1 MDVFPAFFP
10 LSGRR
15 VVVAGEGE
23 AAEAKARL
31 FEGSPAEVS
40 RLNGPDALD
49 PRAYIGATLAFVAA
63 RDDNWALA
71 AADAARAA
79 NVPVNV
85 VDRPALCDFTTPA
98 VIDRGEVV
106 AAIGTGGASPM
117 LATMLRHDIEA
128 RLPEGTGR
136 VAALFRSLQAEI
148 REALPEPAAR
158 RRFLRAALNGPPADA
173 ARNGDMEAAK
183 TQLRA
188 ALSEGAATQGQ
199 VRYLD
204 ARGPAD
210 LLSLRAVRA
219 LAAADV
225 LVADA
230 DAHPDV
236 MALARR
242 DAERRSSCSAAEL
255 AELVAE
261 GLSVVRLVTT
271 PAWRAEQTALDAAGV
286 SVDVLPVASQS
297 PTA

>member
-10 LSGRR
+10 LAGRR

-71 AADAARAA
+71 AADAAR
-79 NVPVNV
+79 
-85 VDRPALCDFTTPA
+85 
-98 VIDRGEVV
+98 
-106 AAIGTGGASPM
+106 
-117 LATMLRHDIEA
+117 
-128 RLPEGTGR
+128 
-136 VAALFRSLQAEI
+136 
-148 REALPEPAAR
+148 
-158 RRFLRAALNGPPADA
+158 
-173 ARNGDMEAAK
+173 NGDMEAAK

-230 DAHPDV
+230 DTHPDV